1 MKKEYRNKLIITML
15 LWVAIL
21 AFVIIDGY
29 MSYDPNDPDNVKFST
44 EQVDK

>member
-21 AFVIIDGY
+21 AYVIIDGY
-29 MSYDPNDPDNVKFST
+29 MSYDPNDPNNVTFST
-44 EQVDK
+44 EQVGQ

>member
-15 LWVAIL
+15 LWIAIL

-29 MSYDPNDPDNVKFST
+29 MSYDPNDPDNVQFST
-44 EQVDK
+44 EQVDQ

>member
-29 MSYDPNDPDNVKFST
+29 MSYDTNDPDNVQFST